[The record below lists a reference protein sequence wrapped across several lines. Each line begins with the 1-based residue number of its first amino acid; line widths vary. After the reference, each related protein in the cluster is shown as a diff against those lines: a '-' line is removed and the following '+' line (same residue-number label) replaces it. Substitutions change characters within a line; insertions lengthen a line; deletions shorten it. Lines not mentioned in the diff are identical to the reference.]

1 MKKIIATVLS
11 SRDSYETLSP
21 YLNRADLDETSA
33 NIYAEIQ
40 KYYEKDVK
48 AVNVDR
54 EILLSRLLKRNDL
67 HSVVYDDYFNTLPEP
82 SSAVNLVDTFVDAK
96 KDKLITDIL
105 VAIHDHRDDV
115 IKSKMEEYLTC
126 SVEQIEEEVF
136 NATPIEELETHF
148 TGKNLIPL
156 FPSAISDAIG
166 GGVPRQSQLCI
177 FARPDVG
184 KSTTAINT
192 AVGAAEK
199 GFRVLYIGN
208 EDPAPKMMYRI
219 MTRFTR
225 VPEAVLKQDPKR
237 YYEVAL
243 QNGYPNMFFVPM
255 HPGNLNELRKWIDK
269 IKPDVM
275 VIDQIRNMHFKKE
288 SMTINLEQGCI
299 ATRNLAK
306 EYDLVS
312 IIITQAGASAT
323 NKAVLDYEDV
333 EYSNTGV
340 AAQCD
345 LMIGVGQTHEM
356 KEVNRVM
363 LSFPKNKISKPIRAF
378 SALIEYD
385 INRLST

>member
-1 MKKIIATVLS
+1 MKKIIATILS
-11 SRDSYETLSP
+11 SRESYETLSP
-21 YLNRADLDETSA
+21 YLNRADLDEISC
-33 NIYAEIQ
+33 NIYQEIQ

-48 AVNVDR
+48 AVNVDK

-67 HSVVYDDYFNTLPEP
+67 HSVVYNDYFNTLPEP
-82 SSAVNLVDTFVDAK
+82 SSAVNLIDTFVDAK

-115 IKSKMEEYLTC
+115 IASKMEEYLSV
-126 SVEQIEEEVF
+126 SVEQIEEELF

-148 TGKNLIPL
+148 TGKNLIPI
-156 FPSAISDAIG
+156 FPTMVSDAIG

-192 AVGAAEK
+192 AVGAAER

-243 QNGYPNMFFVPM
+243 QNGYANMFFVPM

-269 IKPDVM
+269 IKPDIM

-306 EYDLVS
+306 EYNLVS

-356 KEVNRVM
+356 KEVGRVM
-363 LSFPKNKISKPIRAF
+363 LSFPKNKISSPIRPF

>member
-1 MKKIIATVLS
+1 MRKIISTLIS
-11 SRDSYETLSP
+11 SREAFDTLSP
-21 YLNRADLDETSA
+21 YVSRSHLDETSY
-33 NIYAEIQ
+33 NVYEEIC

-48 AVNVDR
+48 ATNVDK
-54 EILLSRLLKRNDL
+54 EILLSRLNKRNDL
-67 HSVVYDDYFNTLPEP
+67 HSVVYNDYFNTLPEP
-82 SSAVNLVDTFVDAK
+82 SSAPNLIETFVDAK
-96 KDKLITDIL
+96 KDKLITDVL
-105 VAIHDHRDDV
+105 VAIHDHNDQV
-115 IKSKMEEYLTC
+115 LSSKMEEYLAC
-126 SVEQIEEEVF
+126 DVDKIEEEMF
-136 NATPIEELETHF
+136 NAPKIEELEAHF

-156 FPSAISDAIG
+156 YPSAISDAIG

-225 VPEAVLKQDPKR
+225 TPEAVLRDNPKK
-237 YYEVAL
+237 YYELAI
-243 QNGYPNMFFVPM
+243 QNGYENMFFVPM
-255 HPGNLNELRKWIDK
+255 HPGNGNELRKWIERL
-269 IKPDVM
+269 KPDVM

-306 EYDLVS
+306 EYNLVS
-312 IIITQAGASAT
+312 IIITQAGDSAR
-323 NKAVLDYEDV
+323 NKPVLSMEDV
-333 EYSNTGV
+333 EWSNTGV

-345 LMIGVGQTHEM
+345 LMIGVGQTEDM
-356 KEVNRVM
+356 KENRRVM
-363 LSFPKNKISKPIRAF
+363 LSFPKNKMSAPVKPF
-378 SALIEYD
+378 SALIEYE